1 MTAPV
6 LRGQPSIVDLAV
18 AVGSQIVAPA
28 ATSVDVEARFPRE
41 AFDALAVEGMLSAF
55 VPRSQGGHGS
65 SITDIAAVTEEL
77 ARHCSST
84 AMVHAMHQ
92 IQVACLVRHGRSPA
106 LQELTRELVDKQL
119 IFASATTE
127 LGIGGDVRTSTC
139 AVERDGSQFRLTK
152 NAPVISYGAYA
163 DAIFATARRDRDS
176 QPNDQVLVVCRSDS
190 LTLEPTSVWN
200 TLGFRG
206 TCSPGFV
213 LTASGDAD
221 LILEEPYGDVSAHTM
236 LPVSHILWSSVWLGM
251 ASAAVDTA
259 RRFVRNAAR
268 SRPGTTPPGA
278 MRLAELM
285 CLYQQFEETVHSA
298 ARRYDAIRDDPDAL
312 SSMSFAITMN
322 TLKVGSSNV
331 VVDIISRAML
341 IVGIAGYREDS
352 DYSLGRLL
360 RDAHGAALMVN
371 NDRILANTAQLL
383 LVAKD

>member
-6 LRGQPSIVDLAV
+6 LRSEPSVVDLASEISAQV
-18 AVGSQIVAPA
+18 VAPA
-28 ATSVDVEARFPRE
+28 AGAVDQEARFPRE
-41 AFDALAVEGMLSAF
+41 AFDAIAADGLLSAF
-55 VPRSQGGHGS
+55 VPRAQGGRGA
-65 SITDIAAVTEEL
+65 SITELVAVTEQL
-77 ARHCSST
+77 AKSCSST
-84 AMVHAMHQ
+84 AMVYAMHQ

-106 LQELTRELVDKQL
+106 LRQLTHELVDHQL
-119 IFASATTE
+119 LFASATTE
-127 LGIGGDVRTSTC
+127 IGIGGDVRTSTC
-139 AVERDGSQFRLTK
+139 AVESDGTHFSLAK

-163 DAIFATARRDRDS
+163 DAIFATARRDPDA
-176 QPNDQVLVVCRSDS
+176 QPNDQVLVACRKDS

-206 TCSPGFV
+206 TCSPGFM
-213 LTASGDAD
+213 LAASGDAG
-221 LILEEPYGDVSAHTM
+221 LILDDPYGDISAQTM

-251 ASAAVDTA
+251 AGAAVDTA
-259 RRFVRNAAR
+259 RKFVRNAAR

-278 MRLAELM
+278 TRLAELM

-298 ARRYDAIRDDPDAL
+298 ATRYDAIRDDVDAL
-312 SSMSFAITMN
+312 SSMNFAIGMN

-341 IVGIAGYREDS
+341 IVGISGYREDS
-352 DYSLGRLL
+352 EFSLGRVL

-371 NDRILANTAQLL
+371 NDRIIANTAQLL